1 MVESARLRY
10 LCLSDLHLGAKYSV
24 LTRLREEEVRASGEI
39 DIGQVD
45 AWKSETLKSFSRSL
59 RSSLGALT
67 RPGERPRLV
76 LLGDVLDLSF
86 SDWFHVTEAFLGFI
100 DELFPRDPADR
111 LFDDEILLIPGN
123 HDHHLWRRIK
133 DCHYS
138 QQIEAGLN
146 PIEPLEI
153 TGLFDRPVLE
163 SELLS
168 AMIHNLPGRESLR
181 VVSAYPNFAVANDE
195 RSVVIH
201 HGHFVESTYTLMT
214 SASDWVFETSTE
226 RTAANLE
233 RQNGPWI
240 DFGWSSL
247 GAAGMASAAEK
258 QYLMSQD
265 EAAQHTFIKR
275 LGKRM
280 SRYLGA
286 LGSGDLSRAAPGI
299 TLTGAITAALDYG
312 VGKASDTERSSYMFA
327 LTPDAVRGLKDY
339 LTGPVHG
346 QLVSEDPSLP
356 QRPVSFIFGHTHKPF
371 QDQLIARGFRHP
383 VGVYNTGGWV
393 LDAPKMMRQQGAA
406 LVFVD
411 EELHVASLRLF
422 NDPLDH
428 HPPPVHAAGVGGYA
442 DRENPLLTL
451 LENHLDAK
459 EHWQDFTSAF
469 AAAAERRALIA
480 ARYSFDPTQN
490 PNIGHHGMGEGA

>member
-1 MVESARLRY
+1 MESTGLRY

-24 LTRLREEEVRASGEI
+24 LTRLREAKGVSSEEIRIE
-39 DIGQVD
+39 QVED
-45 AWKSETLKSFSRSL
+45 WKSETLKAFSGSL
-59 RSSLGALT
+59 RSFLAALS
-67 RPGERPRLV
+67 RPGQRPRLV

-100 DELFPRDPADR
+100 DELFPRDPGSR

-138 QQIEAGLN
+138 QQVEAGLN

-181 VVSAYPNFAVANDE
+181 VVSAYPNFAVANE
-195 RSVVIH
+195 ARSVVMH

-214 SASDWVFETSTE
+214 SASDWVFETATE
-226 RTAANLE
+226 RTAENLE

-265 EAAQHTFIKR
+265 EAAQHGFIKR

-286 LGSGDLSRAAPGI
+286 LGSGDLSAAAPGI

-312 VGKASDTERSSYMFA
+312 VGKVSDTERSSYMYA

-346 QLVSEDPSLP
+346 QLVNKDPSLTH
-356 QRPVSFIFGHTHKPF
+356 RPVSFIFGHTHKPF

-383 VGVYNTGGWV
+383 VGVYNSGGWV

-411 EELHVASLRLF
+411 EALHVASLRLF
-422 NDPLDH
+422 NDPLDND
-428 HPPPVHAAGVGGYA
+428 PPPVYAAGVGGYS
-442 DRENPLLTL
+442 DGENPLLSL
-451 LENHLDAK
+451 LQRNLDP
-459 EHWQDFTSAF
+459 EHWQDFTRAF
-469 AAAAERRALIA
+469 TAAAERRAVIA
-480 ARYSFDPTQN
+480 ARYSFDPEQN
-490 PNIGHHGMGEGA
+490 PAIGRNAMGESA